1 MSERTQSLTGR
12 RTAFFAA
19 FAGIVAL
26 CGCAASGSDEP
37 SLAVSESNEPSLAP
51 TPPMGWDDWAHY
63 QCGYT
68 ALDILENARALVA
81 TGLAARGYDT
91 VIVDDC
97 WMQKDRDAQGNLQP
111 DPGRFPQ
118 GIAPVVQTI
127 HELNL
132 RFGIYE
138 TAGYVTCDGFAG
150 SGQSPGG
157 GDHFLQDARLFAT
170 WGVDYLKL
178 DGCNVYVP
186 EGITRIEAYR
196 RAYATESAAL
206 KIVGRPIVFSESAPA
221 YFEDTPDWYDVL
233 SWVGLY
239 GQLWRE
245 GTDIANYDSDTPE
258 SPRFDA
264 VLWNYAYNLPLGR
277 FQKPGNWNDPD
288 FIIGGDGGMT
298 LAETRSQ
305 LALWAMMSAPLILSL
320 NVAKL
325 SPQAIAIL
333 GNEEVIDV
341 DQDAWG
347 RMATLVRRSPTID
360 ILFKP
365 LASGDYALAVLNH
378 GLNTIEVDLT
388 PADLGFA
395 GGSGCRVDLLDLWS
409 GENLTGTTTVLANVD
424 PNDTAM
430 WRLHPAPACGKPRR
444 LGTVTQTKNGIAGIA
459 GSRCLVSTAQMQPCS
474 GTPAEVWTVS
484 DNGALQSVGG
494 YCLAAD
500 HGVPLMQPCIGAPA
514 EFWNYTLNG
523 NLLTGGECLT
533 TIEVDGEPDALALQ
547 ACGHNQANQIW
558 SLPN

>member
-1 MSERTQSLTGR
+1 MTERTQGLAGR
-12 RTAFFAA
+12 RTGFWAA
-19 FAGIVAL
+19 CASIAVL
-26 CGCAASGSDEP
+26 CGCAASGGDEP
-37 SLAVSESNEPSLAP
+37 SLLSGGEAPLLAP

-68 ALDILENARALVA
+68 AADILENAQALVA

-97 WMQKDRDAQGNLQP
+97 WMQKERDDQGNLQP

-118 GIAPVVQTI
+118 GIAPVAQAI
-127 HELNL
+127 HHLHL
-132 RFGIYE
+132 RFGVYE
-138 TAGYVTCDGFAG
+138 SAGYLTCDGFAG
-150 SGQSPGG
+150 SGAAPGG
-157 GDHFLQDARLFAT
+157 ADHFLQDARLFAT

-186 EGITRIEAYR
+186 EGVSGIEAYR
-196 RAYATESAAL
+196 QAYATESAAL
-206 KIVGRPIVFSESAPA
+206 KTAGRPVVFSESAPA
-221 YFEDTPDWYDVL
+221 YFEDMPEWYDVL

-245 GTDIANYDSDTPE
+245 GTDIANYSAEAPE

-264 VLWNYAYNLPLGR
+264 VLWNYAYNLGR

-320 NVAKL
+320 NVAEL

-347 RMATLVRRSPTID
+347 RMATLVRRSPTTD

-365 LASGDYALAVLNH
+365 LAGGDYALAVLNH
-378 GLNTIEVDLT
+378 GPATIEVDLS

-395 GGSGCRVDLLDLWS
+395 GGNGCSVDLRDLWS
-409 GENLTGTTTVLANVD
+409 GVNLTATTRVQANVD
-424 PNDTAM
+424 PDDTAM
-430 WRLHPAPACGKPRR
+430 WRLRPAPACGKPTR
-444 LGTVTQTKNGIAGIA
+444 LGTVTQTGNGIAGIA
-459 GSRCLVSTAQMQPCS
+459 GSLCLASTAQMQPCS
-474 GTPAEVWTVS
+474 GTPEETWTVS
-484 DNGALQSVGG
+484 DRGALQSAGG
-494 YCLAAD
+494 YCLAAQ
-500 HGVPLMQPCIGAPA
+500 HGVPSMQPCASTPA
-514 EFWNYTLNG
+514 EFWSYTLSG
-523 NLLTGGECLT
+523 NLLAGGECLT
-533 TIEVDGEPDALALQ
+533 ATEEGKPGGLALQ
-547 ACGHNQANQIW
+547 PCGHNQANQIW